1 MIKAPESNEFNKGH
15 SSFLFEELGGHTL
28 VITLKVVTFL
38 LCFGI
43 SKSFSLS
50 LKIRRHHGSQSKRK
64 GLAQNKEWEK
74 RKEAR
79 CQPHLSRFTHFRSK
93 SLFFFTLYTNENTL
107 LSSSN
112 SLILSVFFVHARS
125 KEQFKQKVCYIMYAH
140 SLQLPSYFP
149 IPFPLHHT

>member
-38 LCFGI
+38 LCFEI
-43 SKSFSLS
+43 SKSLSLS

-112 SLILSVFFVHARS
+112 SLILSLFFVHARS
-125 KEQFKQKVCYIMYAH
+125 KERFKHKVCCIVMYP
-140 SLQLPSYFP
+140 L
-149 IPFPLHHT
+149 PFPLLHT